1 MRLCF
6 YESGAAGN
14 TTDENRS
21 YCFSLLRSCIMLFLD
36 QRSNKMKLEEM
47 LKNSAQAAK
56 LLKAVSN
63 ERRLL
68 ILCYLLESELS
79 VTEMNDKLGLSQ
91 SALSQHLAV
100 LRRQKLVKTRKEAQT
115 VFYRIHSEE
124 AVALIGLLHKLYCE
138 KK

>member
-1 MRLCF
+1 
-6 YESGAAGN
+6 
-14 TTDENRS
+14 
-21 YCFSLLRSCIMLFLD
+21 MLFLD

-79 VTEMNDKLGLSQ
+79 VTEMNEKLGLSQ

-115 VFYRIHSEE
+115 VFYRIQSEE
-124 AVALIGLLHKLYCE
+124 AVALIRLLHKLYC
-138 KK
+138 

>member
-1 MRLCF
+1 
-6 YESGAAGN
+6 
-14 TTDENRS
+14 
-21 YCFSLLRSCIMLFLD
+21 MLFLD

-47 LKNSAQAAK
+47 LKNSAQAAR

-79 VTEMNDKLGLSQ
+79 VTEMNEKLGLSQ

-115 VFYRIHSEE
+115 VFYRIQSEE
-124 AVALIGLLHKLYCE
+124 AVVLIGLLHKLYCE

>member
-1 MRLCF
+1 
-6 YESGAAGN
+6 
-14 TTDENRS
+14 
-21 YCFSLLRSCIMLFLD
+21 MLFLSV
-36 QRSNKMKLEEM
+36 RSNKMKLEEM
-47 LKNSAQAAK
+47 LKNSAQAAR

-79 VTEMNDKLGLSQ
+79 VTEMNEKLGLSQ

-115 VFYRIHSEE
+115 VFYSVQSEE
-124 AVALIGLLHKLYCE
+124 AVALIGLLQQLYCSD
-138 KK
+138 KP